1 MDREF
6 VLKTVKQLFF
16 AALFGA
22 VFSLVCL
29 AVAALFVKN
38 FSTPQ
43 AGVSAINWSVKCVAA
58 FLGSALFVRGERA
71 LFKGAGAG
79 ALFVVLTM
87 FLFAVIGGGLHI
99 DGFFVLELI
108 VCAILGGAGGLLGAK
123 LRKA

>member
-1 MDREF
+1 MEKEQ
-6 VLKTVKQLFF
+6 VKATVKQLLF

-22 VFSLVCL
+22 VFSLLAL
-29 AVAALFVKN
+29 AVAAIFVKN
-38 FSTPQ
+38 FSMPQ
-43 AGVSAINWSVKCVAA
+43 SSVTAINWSVKCLSA
-58 FLGSALFVRGERA
+58 FLSSVLFVRGARG

-79 ALFVVLTM
+79 AIYVVLTM
-87 FLFAVIGGGLHI
+87 LLFAIIGGGFHI

>member
-6 VLKTVKQLFF
+6 IKSAGKQVFF

-22 VFSLVCL
+22 VFSLL
-29 AVAALFVKN
+29 ALAAAAVFVKN
-38 FSTPQ
+38 FALPQST
-43 AGVSAINWSVKCVAA
+43 VTAINWCVKCVAA
-58 FLGSALFVRGERA
+58 FLGCALFVRGERA

-79 ALFVVLTM
+79 VLFAVLTL
-87 FLFAVIGGGLHI
+87 FLFAAIGGGFHI
-99 DGFFVLELI
+99 DGFFVLELV

>member
-1 MDREF
+1 MEKECIKD
-6 VLKTVKQLFF
+6 TVKQLFF

-22 VFSLVCL
+22 VFSLLAL
-29 AVAALFVKN
+29 AVAAIFVKN
-38 FSTPQ
+38 FSMPQ
-43 AGVSAINWSVKCVAA
+43 SGVTAINWSVKCVAA
-58 FLGSALFVRGERA
+58 FLSSVLFVRGARA

-79 ALFVVLTM
+79 ALFALLTM
-87 FLFAVIGGGLHI
+87 FLFAIIGGGFHV